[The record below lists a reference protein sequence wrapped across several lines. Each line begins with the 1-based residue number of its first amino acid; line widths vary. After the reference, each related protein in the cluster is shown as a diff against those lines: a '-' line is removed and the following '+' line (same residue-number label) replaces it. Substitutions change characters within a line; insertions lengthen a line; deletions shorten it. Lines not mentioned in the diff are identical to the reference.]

1 MVEELNH
8 GQKEDVGRRYSR
20 GGHSSALIF
29 SKLTNTP
36 RSTFQEVTCCKTF
49 CGRAGTLDPDH
60 GFVSLFGTL
69 GIRRVPEHCYGSVSG
84 LNSPKNGAPQKDPPR
99 IRTGWSRGL
108 GTQIRPSTKLFQ
120 ATCSLD
126 RSSVQCSNHT
136 LLSIGP
142 KIVGGGEA
150 T

>member
-1 MVEELNH
+1 ML
-8 GQKEDVGRRYSR
+8 QDILRQGR
-20 GGHSSALIF
+20 H
-29 SKLTNTP
+29 
-36 RSTFQEVTCCKTF
+36 
-49 CGRAGTLDPDH
+49 AGSGPWICIAIW
-60 GFVSLFGTL
+60 FL
-69 GIRRVPEHCYGSVSG
+69 GIRRVPEHCYGLVSG
-84 LNSPKNGAPQKDPPR
+84 LNSPKNGAPQKNPPR

-142 KIVGGGEA
+142 KIVEGGKA